1 MGESRSYSIGVG
13 AYYIVTDLD
22 IRARFD
28 LAVLDT
34 DLRQAGLFGR
44 VDLHQGV
51 WRGGYSGRGCC
62 GHPAEALDYLLQIV
76 EGLGTE
82 ARMLWDQSM
91 SRRFDLGFECFDE
104 RLYSRWQV
112 KAPLLRR
119 LAEVNG
125 DLVITIYRDGEPI
138 RA

>member
-1 MGESRSYSIGVG
+1 
-13 AYYIVTDLD
+13 
-22 IRARFD
+22 
-28 LAVLDT
+28 
-34 DLRQAGLFGR
+34 
-44 VDLHQGV
+44 
-51 WRGGYSGRGCC
+51 
-62 GHPAEALDYLLQIV
+62 
-76 EGLGTE
+76 
-82 ARMLWDQSM
+82 MLWDQSM

-138 RA
+138 RQRRSIHRRTTLLREAASLCYGFPPAVGRGNP